1 MKYKVREAMEAVV
14 GAVTGPVAAPRSLP
28 LGRYDDHG
36 RLQYIGRTTTL
47 AQAAGS
53 TVGALLAPAR
63 PSMDGLVVLRQV
75 GHQGDDERHQPE
87 LVVGVVVDVARDASG
102 RWRHPARLHRARP
115 DLQPADIPRLT
126 SPPHC
131 GADTLLRCRGRFHR
145 CDTDAGPLPQ
155 RRWSFSTSNTALA
168 DVGHVIDASALNGP
182 DSANDRR
189 WGSNFAIEGFPVD
202 GELAQ
207 ARVSLRRTPRGVIEG
222 CGWGAE
228 GEVDTGGGARG
239 WGVEVPSVGDG
250 GEGGLDVPE
259 VVADALAA
267 ASGEGDVAVAGA

>member
-145 CDTDAGPLPQ
+145 CDTDSRPTPPAAVVFQ
-155 RRWSFSTSNTALA
+155 HVEHRARRCGAR
-168 DVGHVIDASALNGP
+168 
-182 DSANDRR
+182 DRR
-189 WGSNFAIEGFPVD
+189 VGPERTGLGERQALGF
-202 GELAQ
+202 Q
-207 ARVSLRRTPRGVIEG
+207 FRHRRFSR
-222 CGWGAE
+222 
-228 GEVDTGGGARG
+228 
-239 WGVEVPSVGDG
+239 
-250 GEGGLDVPE
+250 
-259 VVADALAA
+259 
-267 ASGEGDVAVAGA
+267 